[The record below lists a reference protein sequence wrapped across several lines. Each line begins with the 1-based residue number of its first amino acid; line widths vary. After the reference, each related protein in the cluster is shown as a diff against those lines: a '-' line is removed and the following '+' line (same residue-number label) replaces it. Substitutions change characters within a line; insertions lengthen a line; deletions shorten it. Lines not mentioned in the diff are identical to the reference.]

1 MSWNIAA
8 AGTIA
13 AEAPASARVAF
24 IRKTYLH
31 LGGAVLAFI
40 AVEAAL
46 ITSPLAQPIVQT
58 LLGGRMSWL
67 IVPAAFMAVGWVAD
81 RWARSATSPA
91 MQYQGLGLYVVAEA
105 VIMPAPVRGRAL
117 RKVPEHH
124 PHSRNPYRPRLH
136 GADGNGVSHATRLLV
151 DAAGSDDRR
160 HRRPG

>member
-1 MSWNIAA
+1 MSWNTAA

-67 IVPAAFMAVGWVAD
+67 IVPAAFMAVGMGGRPLGAVGYVSSDAVPGSGSLCG
-81 RWARSATSPA
+81 RRGGHHARSCTW
-91 MQYQGLGLYVVAEA
+91 
-105 VIMPAPVRGRAL
+105 
-117 RKVPEHH
+117 
-124 PHSRNPYRPRLH
+124 PRTTQ
-136 GADGNGVSHATRLLV
+136 ST
-151 DAAGSDDRR
+151 
-160 HRRPG
+160 

>member
-1 MSWNIAA
+1 MSWNTAA

-81 RWARSATSPA
+81 RWARIVDVASERAFTRPA
-91 MQYQGLGLYVVAEA
+91 VFASLEVLM
-105 VIMPAPVRGRAL
+105 
-117 RKVPEHH
+117 
-124 PHSRNPYRPRLH
+124 
-136 GADGNGVSHATRLLV
+136 
-151 DAAGSDDRR
+151 AA
-160 HRRPG
+160 